1 MLLHGNVFPS
11 RCLGDVGRID
21 KNKELVQLVTNLTF
35 SLKLNAVLTPLL
47 EHAERVGENVN
58 WDVEQFVAWF
68 LPKLQQEGI

>member
-1 MLLHGNVFPS
+1 M
-11 RCLGDVGRID
+11 
-21 KNKELVQLVTNLTF
+21 TNLTF